1 MVLIIEE
8 VQIPVADGS
17 LAGTFSRPANS
28 LSNPSILLVSGSGA
42 NDRDETV
49 CGQKPF
55 RIIAEYFSDL
65 GYAVLRCDDR
75 GVGGSTGNVE
85 EHEFEATVA
94 DVIALYDWLS
104 KQPAVDPGR
113 IALLGHSEGGLVS
126 AVAGSRVNAWAIV
139 MLGGPSVSIEELLHE
154 QARSI
159 STEYGATAAQIR
171 HEREMNEQ
179 VFALARSDLARSKAL
194 TEIDAVIQDHLR
206 TWPDAEKLS
215 EDDVRNNAQIM
226 SNVVGAPAYRSLLGQ
241 EPAMI
246 LAGFAGRIL
255 AVYGG
260 LDTQVPGVANADAFR
275 ESTSNNPHADL
286 RLFPDHNH
294 LFQRAKTGSISE
306 YENLPPGPTVEV
318 LREIS
323 GWLAAHALDSE
334 SRPTA
339 T

>member
-1 MVLIIEE
+1 MCLRIEE
-8 VQIPVADGS
+8 VQIPVAGGI
-17 LAGTFSRPANS
+17 LAGTFTRPANS
-28 LSNPSILLVSGSGA
+28 LANPSILLISGSGA

-49 CGQKPF
+49 CGQRPF
-55 RIIAEYFSDL
+55 RIIADYFSAL

-75 GVGGSTGNVE
+75 GIGGSTGNVE
-85 EHEFEATVA
+85 DHEFAAAVS
-94 DVIALYDWLS
+94 DVVTLYDWLT
-104 KQPAVDPGR
+104 KQPTIDSER
-113 IALLGHSEGGLVS
+113 ITLLGHSEGGLIA
-126 AVAGSRVNAWAIV
+126 AVAGSQVNAWAVV
-139 MLGGPSVSIEELLHE
+139 MLGGPSVPIEDLLHE
-154 QARSI
+154 QASMI
-159 STEYGATAAQIR
+159 SKEYGATAAQLR

-194 TEIDAVIQDHLR
+194 TEIEAVIQDHLR

-226 SNVVGAPAYRSLLGQ
+226 SNVVGASAYRSLLRQ
-241 EPAMI
+241 DPALI
-246 LAGFAGRIL
+246 LAGFTGRIL

-260 LDTQVPGVANADAFR
+260 LDTQVPGVANAEAFR
-275 ESTSNNPHADL
+275 ESTSNNPLAGL

-318 LREIS
+318 MREIS
-323 GWLAAHALDSE
+323 VWLAAHARAYE
-334 SRPTA
+334 SSPEA